1 VAELK
6 SYEGSIFHLP
16 PTWLP
21 QSRHFPGLRRKC
33 GRSPPPLRFDTR
45 TGRCRGKITTKLT
58 NSRAIARSDQAAS
71 RREGLHCQI
80 RAASGSSCDRSDLSS
95 SRTGAFQGE
104 IQGRYRSSTSSRA
117 SGEGGGGRRMTT
129 SLSETYAADACLP
142 ALAPGGRRDNGGM
155 KKSPILWSQCRRLD
169 KIASS
174 DESLQPEEAR
184 LSTGCSG
191 KMIKRTRGR
200 KFNYSSRMKVSAI
213 GRRRSRLIGC
223 TVALM

>member
-1 VAELK
+1 
-6 SYEGSIFHLP
+6 
-16 PTWLP
+16 
-21 QSRHFPGLRRKC
+21 
-33 GRSPPPLRFDTR
+33 
-45 TGRCRGKITTKLT
+45 
-58 NSRAIARSDQAAS
+58 
-71 RREGLHCQI
+71 
-80 RAASGSSCDRSDLSS
+80 
-95 SRTGAFQGE
+95 
-104 IQGRYRSSTSSRA
+104 
-117 SGEGGGGRRMTT
+117 MTT